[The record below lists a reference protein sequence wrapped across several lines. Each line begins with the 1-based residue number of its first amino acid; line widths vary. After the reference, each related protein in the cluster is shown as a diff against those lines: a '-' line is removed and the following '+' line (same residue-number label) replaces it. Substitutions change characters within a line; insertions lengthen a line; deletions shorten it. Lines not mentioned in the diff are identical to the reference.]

1 MHKPVETSANQNE
14 EESEKEEDEVDD
26 FYKEASELEF
36 NKVSEEIMDSMKN
49 QRKRDIKLINMLE
62 KKINDYDG

>member
-1 MHKPVETSANQNE
+1 M
-14 EESEKEEDEVDD
+14 SEPLYNKN
-26 FYKEASELEF
+26 SLEMF

-49 QRKRDIKLINMLE
+49 QRKEDIKLINMLE